1 MKRIGII
8 GGTFDPI
15 HLAHVNIA
23 KEAKKRLNLDKVIF
37 IPAGS
42 QPLKIDKKVTKAS
55 LRFNM
60 VKEAIKGYE
69 GFEVSDYEIQKQGLS
84 YTFET
89 LESFKKDDEELFFIV
104 GADCLLNLE
113 KWKNVKRIL
122 QLCTLAVLTRP
133 WYDNKKLYEQ
143 KEYIEKKYNGN
154 IEILQLKGIDISS
167 TEIRQL
173 VREGKNIS
181 KLVAEEVFKLIK
193 ENNLYMGD

>member
-42 QPLKIDKKVTKAS
+42 QPLKINKKVTKAS

-60 VKEAIKGYE
+60 VEKAIEGLE
-69 GFEVSDYEIQKQGLS
+69 GFEVSDYEIKKQGLS

-89 LESFKKDDEELFFIV
+89 LEHFYNKEKKLYFIT

-113 KWKNVKRIL
+113 KWKGVKRIFE
-122 QLCTLAVLTRP
+122 LCTLVVLTRP
-133 WYDNKKLYEQ
+133 GYDNEDLYKQKK
-143 KEYIEKKYNGN
+143 YIEDKYEG
-154 IEILQLKGIDISS
+154 EIIIFELEGMDISS
-167 TEIRQL
+167 TEIREKVKLGKDISTL
-173 VREGKNIS
+173 VS
-181 KLVAEEVFKLIK
+181 KEVFELIK
-193 ENNLYMGD
+193 DNDLYMEE